1 MIPYNYVRVM
11 LVVCHL
17 LFLVGL
23 SPPRQRCLSSGTIS
37 EFMGSATERAS
48 LVFLDHQE
56 SLGLRCVFKT
66 FAGIKGVGSP
76 VITL

>member
-1 MIPYNYVRVM
+1 MIPYNYFRVM

-17 LFLVGL
+17 LFLGGL
-23 SPPRQRCLSSGTIS
+23 STPRQRCLSSGTIS

-56 SLGLRCVFKT
+56 SLGLRCVFRT
-66 FAGIKGVGSP
+66 FAGIKCVGSP
-76 VITL
+76 VVTV